1 MLLVSIIVLCLALV
15 ITQTRLTH
23 FRSRPR
29 VFWWI
34 VLTMLIPVI
43 HALAAIP
50 AIVLAGFL
58 FNLNPLQNSQHGLIT
73 SYISSVIFGMIMSL
87 LQWFLWQSR
96 RDAVFRA
103 VTTATV
109 QTATWY
115 YFPLLAG
122 ESIDRFTPAIL
133 WLLPIVAVI
142 LGVALGFLINNF
154 AIIWSE
160 QQ

>member
-1 MLLVSIIVLCLALV
+1 
-15 ITQTRLTH
+15 
-23 FRSRPR
+23 
-29 VFWWI
+29 
-34 VLTMLIPVI
+34 
-43 HALAAIP
+43 
-50 AIVLAGFL
+50 
-58 FNLNPLQNSQHGLIT
+58 
-73 SYISSVIFGMIMSL
+73 MSL